1 MLHDL
6 ESGKS
11 SVMRDRI
18 QLALE
23 SRRNIASHSRRS
35 LLSQAAKRGTKPTL
49 LLKSTF

>member
-6 ESGKS
+6 ESSKS
-11 SVMRDRI
+11 LVVCDGI

-23 SRRNIASHSRRS
+23 SRRNIASHSRRR

-49 LLKSTF
+49 LLKSTL